1 MMEVKPVKAGW
12 YNAFRPWTLHGA
24 VIPVLIGSAVA
35 YNHMPGSFN
44 PVIFVLILI
53 GGCLLQSAANLL
65 NTYGDF
71 EKGVDTEENHIR
83 SPELVS
89 GALNP
94 RSVLYAG
101 IGCLAVTALIGVVFI
116 WYSGW
121 EILLIGLAGIAAAG
135 LYTIGMAYKYRG
147 LGQISVFVMM
157 GLLMPLGTYFV
168 LTSQF
173 LMDPV
178 IVGLPNAFFITA
190 VLCGNE
196 MRDFGTDL
204 EAGIGTL
211 CGRIGYDRGLRLYWA
226 ENTLPYLILV
236 LIVAAGYAPW
246 TSLIAFASLGL
257 WYKLILNSRRA
268 DEDRRAAF
276 LMVPA
281 AFKLNWIFGALLTAG
296 YLIGIIFL

>member
-24 VIPVLIGSAVA
+24 VVPVLIGGAVA
-35 YNHMPGSFN
+35 YRHMPDSFS
-44 PVIFVLILI
+44 PIIFILILV

-71 EKGVDTEENHIR
+71 EKGVDTEENHTR

-94 RSVLYAG
+94 RSVLYMG

-116 WYSGW
+116 RYSGW

-135 LYTIGMAYKYRG
+135 SYTLGMAYKYRG

-157 GLLMPLGTYFV
+157 GLLMTLGTYFV

-173 LMDPV
+173 LIDPV

-196 MRDFGTDL
+196 MRDFRTDL

-211 CGRIGYDRGLRLYWA
+211 CGRMGYGRGLRLYWA

-236 LIVAAGYAPW
+236 LIVVSGYAPW
-246 TSLIAFASLGL
+246 TSLIALASLGL
-257 WYKLILNSRRA
+257 WYKLIMNSRKA
-268 DEDRRAAF
+268 DEDRHAAF

-281 AFKLNWIFGALLTAG
+281 AFKLNWIFGVLLTAG